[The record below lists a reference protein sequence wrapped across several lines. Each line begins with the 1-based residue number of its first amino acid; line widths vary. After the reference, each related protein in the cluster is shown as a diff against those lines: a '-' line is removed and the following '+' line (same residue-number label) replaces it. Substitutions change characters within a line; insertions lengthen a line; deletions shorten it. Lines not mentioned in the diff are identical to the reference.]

1 MTGYDILKRVC
12 GLLGYEGFSE
22 NSDDTKV
29 ISFWHILNQV
39 LADLNLPEAETLSSV
54 INANRKQNEVIVYGT
69 AMLLAG
75 SLNDTTLANTYTQ
88 LYNAKRNG
96 VLCKS
101 DTRRDVIPTP
111 SGGGN

>member
-1 MTGYDILKRVC
+1 MTGYDIFKRVC
-12 GLLGYEGFSE
+12 SLLGYADFSE
-22 NSDDTKV
+22 NPNGSATV
-29 ISFWHILNQV
+29 SFWHILNQI
-39 LADLNLPEAETLSSV
+39 LSDLKLPEAETLSSV
-54 INANRKQNEVIVYGT
+54 IEANQKQKEAIIYGS
-69 AMLLAG
+69 ASLFAG

-96 VLCKS
+96 VLCES